1 MSQATITSS
10 THPDARLFAIF
21 HEREALLATANSSDE
36 RTDDDTGAL
45 GNRIQA
51 LEEEAMRHPIRTAI
65 GLAVYAQ
72 IAREIMLT
80 HYIDGEPYHVDQVVL
95 TLFDRVE
102 DFAAQRAA

>member
-1 MSQATITSS
+1 MSQAAITSS

-36 RTDDDTGAL
+36 RTDDETGAL

-72 IAREIMLT
+72 IAREMMVA
-80 HYIDGEPYHVDQVVL
+80 HYIDGEPYDVDQVVL